1 MARGKGEKA
10 GDGESTEMTKTQ
22 AEEGSA
28 PVDYRRVSS
37 VQDAPFVASKEGN
50 VVSGALLNRYAMQ
63 GNQTGNRHY
72 YQIEVDK
79 ACTVV
84 KGKGDDATEEEVPAG
99 TIVNLGEN
107 KQIGDSLKPIIIP
120 EINANAAYK
129 VHVLFKRKIKISGG
143 KTLWIIDVHAKRTKG
158 PVGAVTPL
166 PADVGGEGEE
176 GDTAF

>member
-1 MARGKGEKA
+1 MARAGKGEKA
-10 GDGESTEMTKTQ
+10 EGETTETKSD
-22 AEEGSA
+22 EGTA

-63 GNQTGNRHY
+63 GNQPGNRHY
-72 YQIEVDK
+72 YQVETDK
-79 ACTVV
+79 PCTVI
-84 KGKGDDATEEEVPAG
+84 KGKGDDATEEDVPAG

-107 KQIGDSLKPIIIP
+107 KQIGDSLKPVIIP

-129 VHVLFKRKIKISGG
+129 LHVLFKKKIKISGG

-166 PADVGGEGEE
+166 PPDVGGEGEE
-176 GDTAF
+176 GESAF